1 LLACNCTASGGAH
14 GASMASR
21 AMVPRTR
28 KGRRGRAD
36 SGSVQEP
43 LQRADGGGGE
53 LADAALQSAL
63 LLHLRRTPVLLPPL
77 LLAFSLVSNEL
88 VTRSKP
94 SVSSSAGRRCSSSA
108 LPGADGGARARP
120 LLPRRTAALERARA
134 WRQAPPPSTA
144 RSSGAPALPPSSLR
158 PGARPRPGA
167 RLRPSGAAGGA
178 PEL

>member
-1 LLACNCTASGGAH
+1 MLACNCTASGGAH
-14 GASMASR
+14 GVSLASR

-36 SGSVQEP
+36 GGSVQEP
-43 LQRADGGGGE
+43 LQRADGGGDE

-63 LLHLRRTPVLLPPL
+63 LLRLRRTPVLLPPL

-108 LPGADGGARARP
+108 TPPSADGSAR
-120 LLPRRTAALERARA
+120 TG
-134 WRQAPPPSTA
+134 
-144 RSSGAPALPPSSLR
+144 SSLATGPSSLR
-158 PGARPRPGA
+158 PGARPRPSA
-167 RLRPSGAAGGA
+167 RLRPGGAAGETERMRRLERLFWGR
-178 PEL
+178 PVSGTSRRGVLE